1 MKCNLLHH
9 YWTTTIGKAFTQ
21 KGTRPLHSGCARH
34 RYIPIFQWDSRRL
47 RDHRM
52 ICIRTTPD
60 AAAARR
66 GGGTGK
72 LNWTSSYGHPLTTWQ
87 VDRERGMMW
96 NIIVGPK
103 PNLSLMRGSQLHR
116 VMFYGLCTF
125 VCPTRYN
132 IRTICE
138 WMNSMRY
145 LISPPPA
152 TIPACT
158 SRLAN
163 KTMHNTNSLIQKRRN
178 CYSTSRINC

>member
-47 RDHRM
+47 RDHR
-52 ICIRTTPD
+52 IHCIRTTPD
-60 AAAARR
+60 AAARRDRKAQLGVFIWPPTYDMTSRPRAGDDVKYNCWTKTESEPDARDAM
-66 GGGTGK
+66 
-72 LNWTSSYGHPLTTWQ
+72 PL
-87 VDRERGMMW
+87 
-96 NIIVGPK
+96 PC
-103 PNLSLMRGSQLHR
+103 QLHR

-138 WMNSMRY
+138 
-145 LISPPPA
+145 
-152 TIPACT
+152 
-158 SRLAN
+158 
-163 KTMHNTNSLIQKRRN
+163 
-178 CYSTSRINC
+178 